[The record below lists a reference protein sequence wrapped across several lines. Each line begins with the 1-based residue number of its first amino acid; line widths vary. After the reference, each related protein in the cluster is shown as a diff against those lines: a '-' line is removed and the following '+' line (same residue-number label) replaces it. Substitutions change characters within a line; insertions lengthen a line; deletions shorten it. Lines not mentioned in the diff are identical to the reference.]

1 MNKPL
6 KKNSLKEN
14 TLTGIGEFLYEEKF
28 PRVPLLKEGILELV
42 NLIADY
48 FEEGQKLYPEIILV
62 TDWDYF
68 KSISNREIIIKRAE
82 LSVSEFSNILKL
94 CAPLAIGNWNIV
106 IEIKENQLKY
116 GLIDAEIIETSPS
129 LYEQTVGSLG
139 VIQEEYALAYIRNI
153 GSKTVELI
161 GQHHRLVVSLSLHDL
176 NLEEND
182 DIQNICNE
190 ITSNCTQEIKP
201 TVQTFVTKTL
211 NEAIRIG
218 HGNLIA
224 VIENDETVIS
234 EIKNVFQ
241 DCVYLEKP
249 IDFQEFI
256 KDCENEKSN
265 DTSVNLIS
273 HSKILTSMLNH
284 DGITIMT
291 NTAKIIGYHMFI
303 HKIEGEEDVNGGA
316 RTRAFQSMKNSQKF
330 LACLYKSQD
339 GKSKFWKRNEQ

>member
-1 MNKPL
+1 MSKPL

-28 PRVPLLKEGILELV
+28 PRTPLLKEGLLELI

-48 FEEGQKLYPEIILV
+48 YEEGQKLYPEIILV

-68 KSISNREIIIKRAE
+68 KSISNREIIINNAE

-94 CAPLAIGNWNIV
+94 CAPLAVGNWNIV
-106 IEIKENQLKY
+106 IEIKDNKLKY

-139 VIQEEYALAYIRNI
+139 VIQEEFALAYIRNI
-153 GSKTVELI
+153 GFKTVELI

-190 ITSNCTQEIKP
+190 ISSNCESEISQ
-201 TVQTFVTKTL
+201 TIQTFITKTI

-224 VIENDETVIS
+224 IVEDDETIIS
-234 EIKNVFQ
+234 NIKENFN
-241 DCVYLEKP
+241 DCIYLENP

-256 KDCENEKSN
+256 KNCEIEKSN

-273 HSKILTSMLNH
+273 HSKILISMLNH
-284 DGITIMT
+284 DGITIIS
-291 NTAKIIGYHMFI
+291 NNAKIIGYHMFI
-303 HKIEGEEDVNGGA
+303 PRVGGEEDVNGGA
-316 RTRAFQSMKNSQKF
+316 RTRAFQSMKNSDKF
-330 LACLYKSQD
+330 IACLYKSQD

>member
-1 MNKPL
+1 MSKPL

-28 PRVPLLKEGILELV
+28 PRTPLLKEGLLELID
-42 NLIADY
+42 LIADY
-48 FEEGQKLYPEIILV
+48 QEEGQKLYPEIILV

-68 KSISNREIIIKRAE
+68 KSISNREIIIKVAE

-94 CAPLAIGNWNIV
+94 CAPLAVGNWNIV
-106 IEIKENQLKY
+106 IEIKDNQLKY

-139 VIQEEYALAYIRNI
+139 VIQEEFALAYIRNI
-153 GSKTVELI
+153 GIKTVELI
-161 GQHHRLVVSLSLHDL
+161 GQHHRLVVSLSLDDL

-190 ITSNCTQEIKP
+190 IVSNCEFEIKQ
-201 TVQTFVTKTL
+201 TIQTFITKTI

-224 VIENDETVIS
+224 IVEDDETIIAK
-234 EIKNVFQ
+234 IKEDFN
-241 DCVYLEKP
+241 DCIYLEKP

-256 KDCENEKSN
+256 RNCESEKSN

-273 HSKILTSMLNH
+273 HSKILMSMLNH
-284 DGITIMT
+284 DGIIIIS

-303 HKIEGEEDVNGGA
+303 PRIDGEEDVLGGA
-316 RTRAFQSMKNSQKF
+316 RTRAFQSMKNSKKF
-330 LACLYKSQD
+330 VACLYKSQD
-339 GKSKFWKRNEQ
+339 GNSKFWKRDE